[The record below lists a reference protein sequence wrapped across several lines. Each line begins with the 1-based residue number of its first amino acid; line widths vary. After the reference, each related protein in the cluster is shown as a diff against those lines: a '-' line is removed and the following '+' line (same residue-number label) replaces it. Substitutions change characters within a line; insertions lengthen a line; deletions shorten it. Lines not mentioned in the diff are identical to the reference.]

1 MYRRL
6 IHYHPENKWLQK
18 EVDEFL
24 AGFESAAEVDER
36 EKLRYYGTGR
46 RKTAVARVYLARGTG
61 KFTIKRKSGCE
72 PKIAVWQEKVMRFPL
87 ELTGTQDQFDVLV
100 RVSGGGF
107 NGQAEAIRHGIS
119 RALLQV
125 DGSYRPLLKRAGL
138 LVRDPRMKER
148 KKYGLKAA
156 RRSPQ
161 TSKR

>member
-1 MYRRL
+1 MQLQRFPVTVKKEYHIGDPQVYIYIEKNNRPWIGSGSKMYRRL

-72 PKIAVWQEKVMRFPL
+72 PKIASMAGK
-87 ELTGTQDQFDVLV
+87 G
-100 RVSGGGF
+100 
-107 NGQAEAIRHGIS
+107 H
-119 RALLQV
+119 AL
-125 DGSYRPLLKRAGL
+125 SA
-138 LVRDPRMKER
+138 
-148 KKYGLKAA
+148 
-156 RRSPQ
+156 
-161 TSKR
+161 